1 MVSLQVPSEACV
13 SPVPSPVGS
22 GRRRS
27 WKAMREGVQRAPGR
41 GEGERGE
48 GERGE
53 RVFRG
58 LGPEA
63 PLGDNGPLSAFPFL
77 HGSSLML

>member
-27 WKAMREGVQRAPGR
+27 WKAMREGVQKAPGR

-48 GERGE
+48 GKIEEGGYSEGSGQRPHLE
-53 RVFRG
+53 IMAHCQ
-58 LGPEA
+58 L
-63 PLGDNGPLSAFPFL
+63 FPFF
-77 HGSSLML
+77 MKVP